1 MILRRPR
8 TDLELVQLDERAPGK
23 GHIAIAIT
31 ACGVCRTDLHL
42 LDGDLPQARY
52 PIVPGHEIVGTVAE
66 LGSGVTRFAVG
77 DRMGVPWLA
86 STCCACQYCHAGCEN
101 LCDAPQ
107 FTGCTIDG
115 GYADRVVVDSRYCFR
130 LPDGF
135 ADAEL
140 APWLCAGMIGY
151 RSLRKAGH
159 ARRIGIYGFGAAAHI
174 MLQIALYEG
183 REVFAFTRPGDT
195 AAQDF
200 ARSLG
205 AVWAGDSDQP
215 APELLHAA
223 ILMAPVGPLVPKA
236 LRDIVKGGIVV
247 CGGIHMSDIPQFP
260 YELLWGER
268 RVCSVANL
276 TRDDG
281 NGFIELAARIPIR
294 TRVTTYPLGSANEA
308 LAALRRSEVNGAI
321 VLTMT

>member
-1 MILRRPR
+1 MILRQPR
-8 TDLELVQLDERAPGK
+8 TDLELVHLDERAPGT
-23 GHIAIAIT
+23 GRIAIAIA
-31 ACGVCRTDLHL
+31 ACGVCRTDLHIV
-42 LDGDLPQARY
+42 DGDLPQARY

-66 LGSGVTRFAVG
+66 LGTGVTHFAVG
-77 DRMGVPWLA
+77 DRVGVPWLA
-86 STCCACQYCHAGCEN
+86 GTCCACPYCLAGREN

-130 LPDGF
+130 LPGGF

-151 RSLRKAGH
+151 RSLRKAGL

-174 MLQIALYEG
+174 MLQIALHEG
-183 REVFAFTRPGDT
+183 RTVFAFTRPGDT
-195 AAQDF
+195 ATQDF
-200 ARSLG
+200 ARGLG
-205 AVWAGDSDQP
+205 AVWAGDSDQLS
-215 APELLHAA
+215 PEPLHAA
-223 ILMAPVGPLVPKA
+223 ILMAPVGSLVPKA
-236 LRDIVKGGIVV
+236 LRDVGKGGIVV

-276 TRDDG
+276 TREDG
-281 NGFIELAARIPIR
+281 AGFIELAQRIPIR
-294 TRVTTYPLGSANEA
+294 TSVTTYPLSSANEA
-308 LAALRRSEVNGAI
+308 LAALRRGGVNGAI